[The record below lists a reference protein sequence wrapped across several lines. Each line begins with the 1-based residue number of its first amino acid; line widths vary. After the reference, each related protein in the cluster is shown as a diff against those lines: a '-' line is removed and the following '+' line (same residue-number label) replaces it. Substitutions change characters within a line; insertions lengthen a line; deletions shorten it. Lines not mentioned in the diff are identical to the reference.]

1 MKKSQPLKKE
11 IGIFLKYKLEVNTR
25 SLYFTLASKVYLKI
39 SSLSIQTRFPTKK
52 RSKSYPANNH
62 HAVNRSP

>member
-52 RSKSYPANNH
+52 EK
-62 HAVNRSP
+62 